1 AVAPAARLGHR
12 HARARGEG
20 GEPMSALTPQER
32 RRLDELIA
40 DDQLDQLSL
49 EEADELAR
57 LRDRSGEGEGYD
69 TPVAAMLTRL
79 CGDDTLPEDLRQ
91 RLIARLQGMTAPAMR
106 IAPTP
111 IIRRLA
117 WPLLAATILLAAGA
131 SFLALR
137 SSRDKAALA
146 TANTHHA
153 EVLAQA
159 AE

>member
-1 AVAPAARLGHR
+1 
-12 HARARGEG
+12 
-20 GEPMSALTPQER
+20 
-32 RRLDELIA
+32 
-40 DDQLDQLSL
+40 
-49 EEADELAR
+49 
-57 LRDRSGEGEGYD
+57 
-69 TPVAAMLTRL
+69 
-79 CGDDTLPEDLRQ
+79 
-91 RLIARLQGMTAPAMR
+91 LIARLQGMTAPAMR

-159 AE
+159 AERETRLAQDLARANEALAAARLTLARLESPTDPATLAQSRRKLLEVPGTLRVAWKPFDLPDAPAEQRSVAGDVAWNDELKQGY